1 MEDRNTIR
9 ENFDRHEAARRL
21 GVSTVTIDRLT
32 AAGRLRHFRI
42 GRRTLFC
49 QSHLDE
55 FLAKQEIPPQ
65 ERSARNPRK
74 C

>member
-1 MEDRNTIR
+1 MEDGNISR

-21 GVSTVTIDRLT
+21 GISTVTIDRLT

-49 QSHLDE
+49 QAHLDE

-65 ERSARNPRK
+65 ERSAQKPKRH
-74 C
+74 

>member
-1 MEDRNTIR
+1 MENPNISR

-65 ERSARNPRK
+65 ERPAQKSRK
-74 C
+74 Y